1 MDIGFIG
8 LGSMGGAMALNALK
22 AGHTVRV
29 WNRSADATKALAEQG
44 ASVVTS
50 PDDAFAGDA
59 VFSMLADDA
68 ALRAVLIDSGVLKRA
83 PKGLVHV
90 NMATI
95 SVAFCEE
102 LASLHAHHG
111 VMYVAAP
118 VLGRPDVAAA
128 GKLNIVAAGADE
140 AIERVQPIFDVIG
153 QKTWRVGTTPQ
164 HASVFKLA
172 ANFMLA
178 SAIETTSEA
187 ASLMTGHGID
197 PHTFLDVITNTLFP
211 GPVYQGYGRMIA
223 DNRYEPA
230 LFKARLGLKDV
241 RLALAAGDAVNVAL
255 PVASLVRDNLV
266 DVLAHGDGD
275 KDLAVLGKVAARRA
289 GRTV

>member
-8 LGSMGGAMALNALK
+8 LGNMGGAMALNALK

-29 WNRSADATKALAEQG
+29 WNRSPDATKVLAEQG
-44 ASVVTS
+44 ARVVAS
-50 PDDAFAGDA
+50 ADEAFSGDA
-59 VFSMLADDA
+59 VFSMLADDS
-68 ALRAVLIDSGVLKRA
+68 ALRAVLLDSGLLERA
-83 PKGLVHV
+83 LKGLVHV

-102 LASLHAHHG
+102 LASLHEQHG
-111 VMYVAAP
+111 VAYVAAP

-128 GKLNIVAAGADE
+128 GKLNIVAAGADD
-140 AIERVQPIFDVIG
+140 AIARVQPIFDVIG
-153 QKTWRVGTTPQ
+153 QKTWRVGTAPQ
-164 HASVFKLA
+164 HANVLKLA

-178 SAIETTSEA
+178 SAIETTAEA
-187 ASLMTGHGID
+187 ASLMAGHGID
-197 PHTFLDVITNTLFP
+197 QHAFLDVITNTLFP

-255 PVASLVRDNLV
+255 PVASLVRDNLI
-266 DVLAHGDGD
+266 DVLAQGDGD

-289 GRTV
+289 GKKV